1 MSKKALLTI
10 ATLLSIILMSENSF
24 AASFLN
30 IIEFI
35 RKGNIEGSLIVGFTT
50 WERQENSD
58 FSGMFIAG
66 IFLRQENSDF
76 SGMFIAGIFFGD
88 RVEFGLELSALIL
101 PSRETYDSTEWIYSG
116 NLCLNIPLTTRSSL
130 FITAGVGSGEDFYGT
145 ISAGVKIKY
154 NKLGIRFEYR
164 RWEVFNIFFE
174 DGGGGSI
181 LGGVSWFF

>member
-50 WERQENSD
+50 WE
-58 FSGMFIAG
+58 
-66 IFLRQENSDF
+66 RQENSDF

>member
-10 ATLLSIILMSENSF
+10 ATFFSIILMSENSF

-35 RKGNIEGSLIVGFTT
+35 SKGNIEGSLIVGFTT
-50 WERQENSD
+50 WE
-58 FSGMFIAG
+58 
-66 IFLRQENSDF
+66 RQENSDF